1 MSTVKLSDIVIGE
14 TVLQGRTTT
23 GSLVTGIVK
32 RIVPGVGFEVGGG
45 AFLWREFALGKQ
57 APTNLSVTDESVAAT
72 AAAATAAVQG
82 YPDCDFW
89 VAQGVEPLFV
99 VSETVTRSLLNECR
113 DVAEGLGGAYL
124 AAWKRQF
131 ATVAEDSDVVVV
143 ESPTTIP
150 PLPALEG
157 RYTIPPLSGSFNDS
171 ESHCAKP
178 AGIPAGEFIKP
189 DPALTRLETRHYLMG
204 ELARYLKG
212 LSSAPAA
219 APESAPAARMA
230 HLYRLLKAAGKLPSG
245 EGTLEHVAHWVFTV
259 IQTSVTVGRP
269 KEPTEYE
276 TLALAFWEVD
286 LLPCGKTIG
295 SFWNY
300 SPFEALRT
308 APPLTDVEDAVPLPA
323 SPPEEEEEDYS
334 DMPPLITLEELAAQ
348 EEDYSD
354 MPPLIPISSAD
365 EDEEGD
371 YVAYNTMPMLPKS
384 LEDTVGGAVESLM
397 RFALRPVTIPVWG
410 IALALAILPPLLMS
424 KC

>member
-45 AFLWREFALGKQ
+45 AFLWREFALDKQ
-57 APTNLSVTDESVAAT
+57 APTNRSLTEETSQGPLPVPGI
-72 AAAATAAVQG
+72 QG

-124 AAWKRQF
+124 AAWKRQV
-131 ATVAEDSDVVVV
+131 ATFAEDSDVVVV

-150 PLPALEG
+150 PGVFNDSESQ
-157 RYTIPPLSGSFNDS
+157 YTISPLPGSFNDS
-171 ESHCAKP
+171 ESHCTKP
-178 AGIPAGEFIKP
+178 GRIRPGEFIKP

-212 LSSAPAA
+212 LLTPPAA
-219 APESAPAARMA
+219 APASVPASRMA
-230 HLYRLLKAAGKLPSG
+230 HLYRLLG
-245 EGTLEHVAHWVFTV
+245 EGSMEHVAHWVFTV

-323 SPPEEEEEDYS
+323 SPPEEEDYS
-334 DMPPLITLEELAAQ
+334 DMPGLISLEELAAQ

-354 MPPLIPISSAD
+354 MPPLIPIEEAAD
-365 EDEEGD
+365 DD
-371 YVAYNTMPMLPKS
+371 DNYVAYNTMPMLPKS

-397 RFALRPVTIPVWG
+397 HFALRPVTIPVWG
-410 IALALAILPPLLMS
+410 IALALAILPPLFMN

>member
-1 MSTVKLSDIVIGE
+1 MNAVMLKDIVIGE

-23 GSLVTGIVK
+23 GSLVTGIVT

-57 APTNLSVTDESVAAT
+57 APANLSVTDESVAAT
-72 AAAATAAVQG
+72 ATVQG

-124 AAWKRQF
+124 AAWKRQV
-131 ATVAEDSDVVVV
+131 ATFAEDSDVVVV
-143 ESPTTIP
+143 ESPGTIP
-150 PLPALEG
+150 PGE
-157 RYTIPPLSGSFNDS
+157 FNDS
-171 ESHCAKP
+171 ESHCT
-178 AGIPAGEFIKP
+178 IPPGSFIKP

-212 LSSAPAA
+212 LLTVPA
-219 APESAPAARMA
+219 SAPAARMA
-230 HLYRLLKAAGKLPSG
+230 HLYRLLKAAGKLGS
-245 EGTLEHVAHWVFTV
+245 LEHVAHWVFTV

-308 APPLTDVEDAVPLPA
+308 APPLTDVEDTAPLPA

-334 DMPPLITLEELAAQ
+334 DMPGLISLEELAAQ

-354 MPPLIPISSAD
+354 MPPLIPIDELYRGPAAAAADED

-371 YVAYNTMPMLPKS
+371 YVAYNTNPRSRQSGSDGYSLIPGNLLPTS

-410 IALALAILPPLLMS
+410 IALALAVLPPLFMN